1 MIENLEQRLRT
12 VLSDLPPEDV
22 HAVAAFADFLAQQ
35 RHTRRANC
43 HVQLAER
50 THADIVAALD
60 EVAGMTMEQGPP
72 VSNRDHDRHL
82 YGGE

>member
-1 MIENLEQRLRT
+1 MIEDLEQRLRT

-22 HAVAAFADFLAQQ
+22 HAVAAFADFLTQQ
-35 RHTRRANC
+35 RHTRRANR
-43 HVQLAER
+43 HLQLAER
-50 THADIVAALD
+50 EHADIVAALD

-72 VSNRDHDRHL
+72 VSNRDHDRYL